1 MSPCQTED
9 MEPWRKA
16 VSVAV
21 ASLIIFTLGSAYA
34 VSAWNNEV
42 KDMLHMTQT
51 EITTVTSCFTFGQYM
66 AILGGFFNDHFGVR
80 WSTISSA
87 ISLAVLYWTAAT
99 LVNSPTAPH
108 WWLAVVFGYIGVS
121 HAFPSIAAISAT
133 EGLYGKAHRGKV
145 MGVLSASFSGG
156 GAVFAVVYHCWFDHQ
171 VSAYFTFLAYAFFAV
186 CLVGAITF
194 KPTVHPKETDLPSTQ
209 PDEVTPLQAN
219 ADITLLPLLR
229 TSRFWYL
236 FVSVLV
242 GVGAPLFVM
251 NNLSFL
257 VESNHGDMGQVS
269 TLVLLFSLVNLLG
282 RFVMGAVSDAFV
294 STIPR
299 SRFLSGSIAFVGVT
313 QLLFIVVP
321 VTYIVVP
328 VVLTGFAEGCI
339 FGLFPVLIRELFGAR
354 HFGKNY
360 GLIGLANAVGFPLI
374 LGPLSSALYRLHLT
388 PGTEK
393 CFGSSCFMPMFFI
406 TATLSVIA
414 FVCSTR
420 LR

>member
-1 MSPCQTED
+1 MSPRQTED

-16 VSVAV
+16 LSVAV
-21 ASLIIFTLGSAYA
+21 GSLILLTLGSAYT

-42 KDMLHMTQT
+42 KNLLHTTQT

-80 WSTISSA
+80 WSMIASA
-87 ISLAVLYWTAAT
+87 ISLPVLYWTAAT

-108 WWLAVVFGYIGVS
+108 WWLAVVFGFIGVS
-121 HAFPSIAAISAT
+121 YTFPTIAAISSL

-145 MGVLSASFSGG
+145 LGILSASFSGG
-156 GAVFAVVYHCWFDHQ
+156 GAVFAVVYHRWFDHQ
-171 VSAYFTFLAYAFFAV
+171 VSAYFTFLAYVFFAV
-186 CLVGAITF
+186 CLLGAIII

-219 ADITLLPLLR
+219 SDITLLPLLR
-229 TSRFWYL
+229 TARFWYL

-257 VESNHGDMGQVS
+257 VESNHGDMSQVS

-282 RFVMGAVSDAFV
+282 RFSLPFWG
-294 STIPR
+294 I
-299 SRFLSGSIAFVGVT
+299 IFVGVT

-321 VTYIVVP
+321 VAYIVVP

-339 FGLFPVLIRELFGAR
+339 FGLIPVLTRELFGAR
-354 HFGKNY
+354 HFGKNQ
-360 GLIGLANAVGFPLI
+360 GLLAFANVVGFPLI
-374 LGPLSSALYRLHLT
+374 LGPLSSALYRLQLT

>member
-1 MSPCQTED
+1 MTFWSD
-9 MEPWRKA
+9 DHA
-16 VSVAV
+16 NAASVV
-21 ASLIIFTLGSAYA
+21 VGSVILFTLGSAY
-34 VSAWNNEV
+34 VISAWNNEM
-42 KDMLHMTQT
+42 KEILHMTQV
-51 EITTVTSCFTFGQYM
+51 EIAAVGSCFTFGQ
-66 AILGGFFNDHFGVR
+66 FNLLWVGMFYDRFGVR
-80 WSTISSA
+80 WSTLVAA
-87 ISLAVLYWTAAT
+87 ISLATLYWIASTLAT
-99 LVNSPTAPH
+99 TPAAPH
-108 WWLAVVFGYIGVS
+108 WWMAACFGCIGVA
-121 HAFPSIAAISAT
+121 HALPTISGIAAT
-133 EGLYGKAHRGKV
+133 EGLYGEAHRGKI
-145 MGVLSASFSGG
+145 MGLMAASYSGG
-156 GAVFAVVYHCWFDHQ
+156 GAAFAVVYHTWFHHR
-171 VSAYFTFLAYAFFAV
+171 VSAYFTFMGWTFLVV
-186 CLVGAITF
+186 CLLGAIII

-209 PDEVTPLQAN
+209 PDEETPLHAN

-229 TSRFWYL
+229 TARFWYL

-257 VESNHGDMGQVS
+257 VESNHGDMSQVS
-269 TLVLLFSLVNLLG
+269 ALVLLFSLVNLLG

-299 SRFLSGSIAFVGVT
+299 SRFLSGSIIFVGVT

-328 VVLTGFAEGCI
+328 VVLTGLAEGCV
-339 FGLFPVLIRELFGAR
+339 FGLFPVLTRELYGAR

-374 LGPLSSALYRLHLT
+374 LGPLSSALYRLQLT